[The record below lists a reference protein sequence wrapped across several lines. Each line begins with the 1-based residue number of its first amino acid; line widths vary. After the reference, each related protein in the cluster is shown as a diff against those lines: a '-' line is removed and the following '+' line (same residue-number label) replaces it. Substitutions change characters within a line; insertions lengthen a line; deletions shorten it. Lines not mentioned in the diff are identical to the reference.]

1 MNTHADKTQENKSQ
15 AVSAVDSQMQSSG
28 ESSFQFVDNR
38 PEAVAQRKL
47 QEIANNSPQVSQL
60 RAFQDMVNN
69 SPQAKHTAQLQAI
82 ADNHSAQQRQPI
94 QKKENNTGL
103 PDSLKTG
110 MENLSGMSLDD
121 VKVHRNSDKPA
132 QLQAH
137 AYAQGTDIHL
147 GSGQEKHLPHETWH
161 VVQQKQGRVKPTMQ
175 MKGKVNINDDARL
188 EKEADVM
195 GAKALHQQSV
205 SPFSLQFKTSSMNES
220 GTLQEMANNSPQV
233 SRLRTFQAMASRTP
247 LAQGA
252 VVQRNL
258 ILPAPVPSG
267 VLRYN
272 NREHG
277 EAQMSRIA
285 AQHQLTGEW
294 QRYLFENDDYV
305 WDVQAEAWVKADPQ
319 TSRDTDDAYAEVLES
334 TEQLI
339 LAGAAAGSAATTLGA
354 YGMELG
360 AAGGESLASSWGF
373 PTLGSWVGGAVG
385 AGVGGTVGAL
395 GGGALSLNP
404 GAVAK
409 AKVSEVLWK
418 AGILT
423 QGIEIDLGVWDLAK
437 FIAGTEVTIT
447 PKLDSITKSLQ
458 HEGSSVILSNLQ
470 SEMKLTWTKATELR
484 CEMPKLTTAINVV
497 LPAPASGNPLLEGQ
511 GNADIRG
518 LKLGAKTIDASLLG
532 MLFRLI
538 RDKAQTE
545 ADVIAAMEANFEC
558 ESVTLGMTVF
568 THAVEGAKG
577 RAEDL
582 GEDKFSASLSV
593 QELSLENQHAS
604 LKDTFGSLGQLEA
617 QATRDGGKKG
627 AKASVNAYG
636 TFRDLPALND
646 MIKKLD
652 TNVSGLRPGMNSIV
666 GSIAGSKIRKGISKA
681 LDQSPGPHLTDEVYE
696 VVKANSGSINVD
708 DILAKLSGNPTKQH
722 VKDCCAWLI
731 KKGRLKV
738 SNPKW
743 ATIPSKK
750 KKYEPSKPLREM
762 VKGTGKMKGQA
773 ASSVVSSVIS
783 SSGLNVN
790 MSGASRGETG
800 QAHGSMQVEAH
811 MDKELV
817 AKAYKFLEL
826 ANTVFSVM

>member
-1 MNTHADKTQENKSQ
+1 MSQ
-15 AVSAVDSQMQSSG
+15 
-28 ESSFQFVDNR
+28 
-38 PEAVAQRKL
+38 
-47 QEIANNSPQVSQL
+47 
-60 RAFQDMVNN
+60 
-69 SPQAKHTAQLQAI
+69 
-82 ADNHSAQQRQPI
+82 
-94 QKKENNTGL
+94 
-103 PDSLKTG
+103 
-110 MENLSGMSLDD
+110 
-121 VKVHRNSDKPA
+121 
-132 QLQAH
+132 
-137 AYAQGTDIHL
+137 
-147 GSGQEKHLPHETWH
+147 
-161 VVQQKQGRVKPTMQ
+161 
-175 MKGKVNINDDARL
+175 
-188 EKEADVM
+188 
-195 GAKALHQQSV
+195 
-205 SPFSLQFKTSSMNES
+205 
-220 GTLQEMANNSPQV
+220 
-233 SRLRTFQAMASRTP
+233 
-247 LAQGA
+247 
-252 VVQRNL
+252 
-258 ILPAPVPSG
+258 
-267 VLRYN
+267 
-272 NREHG
+272 
-277 EAQMSRIA
+277 IA

-305 WDVQAEAWVKADPQ
+305 WDVQAEAWVKADSQ
-319 TSRDTDDAYAEVLES
+319 TSLATDDAYAEVLES

-395 GGGALSLNP
+395 GGGALGLNP

-409 AKVSEVLWK
+409 AKVSEELWK
-418 AGILT
+418 AGINT

-484 CEMPKLTTAINVV
+484 FEMPKLTTAINVV
-497 LPAPASGNPLLEGQ
+497 LTDPASGNPLLEGQ

-582 GEDKFSASLSV
+582 GEDEFSASLSV
-593 QELSLENQHAS
+593 KKLSLENQHAS
-604 LKDTFGSLGQLEA
+604 LDDTSGSLGKLKA

-646 MIKKLD
+646 MIKQLD
-652 TNVSGLRPGMNSIV
+652 IDVSGLRPGMNSI
-666 GSIAGSKIRKGISKA
+666 AGSKISKGISKA
-681 LDQSPGPHLTDEVYE
+681 LDQSPDQLLTDEVYK

-708 DILAKLSGNPTKQH
+708 DILTKLSGNPTKQH

-743 ATIPSKK
+743 ATIPGKK

-762 VKGTGKMKGQA
+762 VKGTGKKKGQA
-773 ASSVVSSVIS
+773 ASSVASSLIS

-790 MSGASRGETG
+790 MSGASNGAPG

-826 ANTVFSVM
+826 ANTVFSVT